1 MGKKG
6 KKQTRAK
13 RKLKRQ
19 NSTQSPSVASSH
31 QPAQGEVVPIPHDPY
46 LLERA
51 RTQWQ
56 FGDWHALTQL
66 AQQPLEHHP
75 DRAMLALLAAAGFM
89 QVGDMAQA
97 RDHLRQSE
105 AWGQK
110 ARLIRQV
117 MISGVHNSLGRVSVL
132 AGQPERAQRH
142 FEGAIATGMPGS
154 DTALL
159 GRARIGLQQEQLHL
173 KDFKSTDSVCSSKY
187 ENRHKPYHSLLDL
200 NESFPNDPAILIG
213 LAESAQRQGSYDE
226 AIRYWQDLAALLQES
241 MPQAYYDRLDEAYQN
256 QKSFPLGTPEEEELR
271 GEGDKHE
278 LLRQLHQMLKPS
290 LYLEIGVQTG
300 KSLLLAECEA
310 IGIDPMPRP
319 NIKLQKNHMLLRMT
333 SDEFFA
339 HHADHYLQKPPDIVF
354 IDGMH
359 LFEYALRDF
368 MNVER
373 YAGPDTIVVVDDI
386 FPGHPAQAE
395 RERRTRAW
403 TGDVW
408 KLAAVLETERP
419 DLEIVKVD
427 VFPTGL
433 MIVKGFGNVHASD
446 LGRSVGSDFEDSCFH
461 KFMGRL
467 NSYSVDEFLN
477 SIVE

>member
-1 MGKKG
+1 MH
-6 KKQTRAK
+6 RA
-13 RKLKRQ
+13 
-19 NSTQSPSVASSH
+19 STQATSQATKPTESRH
-31 QPAQGEVVPIPHDPY
+31 QAELVPIPYDPY

-56 FGDWHALTQL
+56 FGDWSSLVALAEQD
-66 AQQPLEHHP
+66 LEHHP
-75 DRAMLALLAAAGFM
+75 DRDKLAILAAAGFA
-89 QVGDMAQA
+89 QQGDVA
-97 RDHLRQSE
+97 RAKQHVRLASD
-105 AWGQK
+105 WGCEPK
-110 ARLIRQV
+110 LIKQV
-117 MISGVHNSLGRVSVL
+117 MIAGVYNSLGRASEL
-132 AGQPERAQRH
+132 AGQPERAKQH
-142 FEGAIATGMPGS
+142 FEGAIGIGMPGS
-154 DTALL
+154 DIILL
-159 GRARIGLQQEQLHL
+159 AQARTGLQQEQLHL
-173 KDFKSTDSVCSSKY
+173 ENFKNTDAVFSIKNEKRQKIY
-187 ENRHKPYHSLLDL
+187 ENLINLK
-200 NESFPNDPAILIG
+200 ETFPNDPAILIG
-213 LAESAQRQGSYDE
+213 LAESAQRQGTYDE
-226 AIRYWQDLAALLQES
+226 AIRYWQDLAAVLQEK
-241 MPQAYYDRLDEAYQN
+241 MPQAYYDRLNEAYRN
-256 QKSFPLGTPEEEELR
+256 QKNFPLGTPEEEELR

-278 LLRQLHQMLKPS
+278 LLKQLHQKLKPS

-310 IGIDPMPRP
+310 IGVDPMPRP
-319 NIKLQKNHMLLRMT
+319 NINIQENHILLRMT
-333 SDEFFA
+333 SDEFFS
-339 HHADHYLQKPPDIVF
+339 HHADHYLKSPPDIVF

-408 KLAAVLETERP
+408 KLAAALEIERP

-433 MIVKGFGNVHASD
+433 MIVKGFGREHSGELA
-446 LGRSVGSDFEDSCFH
+446 RSFGSDFGDNCFD
-461 KFMGRL
+461 KFIRRL
-467 NSYSVDEFLN
+467 DSYSVDEFLR